1 MFTRRKTLQALG
13 AGGLAASL
21 GLPLAS
27 RAQGVA
33 VETLKI
39 IVGFPPGGT
48 TDAFGRALAEKLRG
62 SYATNALVENKPGAG
77 GQLGV
82 MTLRDSPADGSTML
96 LTPGSMLTIYPY
108 TYTKLAYKVDDV
120 MPISTALY
128 TAHGFGVGP
137 MVPASVKNLK
147 DFVEWAKAN
156 PTQANCGNPG
166 AGSMPHM
173 VAVLLEKAAGLP
185 MKHINFPGSGPGI
198 RDVLGGQLAAFSSPL
213 GDYLPH
219 IAAGRLRLLAV
230 TGPSRSRFAPDTPTY
245 AEQGFSELTMREWFG
260 VFMPG
265 RTAPALAL
273 RANAALRTALATKE
287 LIDFGAPLGL
297 EAVSSPSPDD
307 FARVLRAD
315 SALWGPFAKKVG
327 FTADS

>member
-1 MFTRRKTLQALG
+1 MINRRQTLQALG
-13 AGGLAASL
+13 AGGIAATL
-21 GLPLAS
+21 GLPTVA

-33 VETLKI
+33 VDTLKVI
-39 IVGFPPGGT
+39 IGFPPGGT

-82 MTLRDSPADGSTML
+82 IAIKDAPADGSAML

-108 TYTKLAYKVDDV
+108 TYTKLAYKVEDV

-128 TAHGFGVGP
+128 TAHAFGVGP
-137 MVPASVKNLK
+137 LVPASVKTLK
-147 DFVEWAKAN
+147 DFLDWARAN
-156 PTQANCGNPG
+156 PTAANYGTPG

-173 VAVLLEKAAGLP
+173 VAVLLEKASGVP
-185 MKHINFPGSGPGI
+185 MKQINYAGSGPGI
-198 RDVLGGQLAAFSSPL
+198 RDVLGGQVAAFSSPL

-219 IAAGRLRLLAV
+219 LAAGRLRLLAV
-230 TGPSRSRFAPDTPTY
+230 TGPSRSKFAPDVPTY
-245 AEQGFSELTMREWFG
+245 AEQGFGELTMREWYG
-260 VFMPG
+260 VFMSA
-265 RTAPALAL
+265 RTPAALAQ
-273 RANAALRTALATKE
+273 RANAALRAALATKE
-287 LIDFGAPLGL
+287 LVDFGVPLGL
-297 EAVSSPSPDD
+297 EAVSSPSPED

-315 SALWGPFAKKVG
+315 SQLWGPFAKKVG